1 MVMTGNVSG
10 RGVKMAAKKLWAW
23 VDTETTGFFPAKGAR
38 VLQVSVHVT
47 DDQLRDQTKGGR
59 ITYTSD
65 IQIPVEALMRASPKA
80 LEVNH
85 FARVVTIES
94 LRELPEAERPLV
106 ACGKYATVV
115 ASDEVL
121 DDWEVRIKPDKKDY
135 KVDNLVAV
143 MIDPAAYFAAPAPY
157 KVWETVHTMLSGCH
171 LVCQNLLFDKPFI
184 ENELALAG
192 LTYPCD
198 FRAVEIMSF
207 SNLLSQHLGLTA
219 WGLDKLYDTAAE
231 KWGLEKLS
239 AHRADGDVARMMA
252 VYKLVRTKFMGAFV
266 WEEACDIRNEFLT
279 ELAGKLGVEDVGT
292 WPGTARNV
300 ADKIDHGVSSMAQIR
315 AVLELPQDATI
326 EAILE
331 KIAEIQQQHCPRC
344 SC

>member
-1 MVMTGNVSG
+1 MAMTGNVSG
-10 RGVKMAAKKLWAW
+10 RGVKMAAKKAWAW

-47 DDQLRDQTKGGR
+47 DDQLRDVTKGGR
-59 ITYTSD
+59 VTYTSD
-65 IQIPVEALMRASPKA
+65 IQIPVEALMKASPKA

-94 LRELPEAERPLV
+94 LRALDEAERPLV
-106 ACGKYATVV
+106 ACGKYATLI

-121 DDWEVRIKPDKKDY
+121 ADREVRIKPDGRDY
-135 KVDNLVAV
+135 KADNLVAV
-143 MIDPAAYFAAPAPY
+143 MIDPAAYFAAPPPY
-157 KVWETVHTMLSGCH
+157 RVWETVHTMLSGCH

-198 FRAVEIMSF
+198 FRAIEIMSF
-207 SNLLSQHLGLTA
+207 SNLLSQHLGLTT

-252 VYKLVRTKFMGAFV
+252 VYKLVRAKFMGAFAMESEV
-266 WEEACDIRNEFLT
+266 DELEATINDIANQLGAEEADAGGTVRNIRS
-279 ELAGKLGVEDVGT
+279 
-292 WPGTARNV
+292 
-300 ADKIDHGVSSMAQIR
+300 KID
-315 AVLELPQDATI
+315 EL
-326 EAILE
+326 
-331 KIAEIQQQHCPRC
+331 QQRHCPRC